1 MTMLSLTISRG
12 MWVKILHLFTGVYIY
27 QNRMVM
33 GRKKTKKKTKNG
45 EKKKI
50 RKE

>member
-33 GRKKTKKKTKNG
+33 GRKKTKKKLRMG
-45 EKKKI
+45 KK
-50 RKE
+50 RK